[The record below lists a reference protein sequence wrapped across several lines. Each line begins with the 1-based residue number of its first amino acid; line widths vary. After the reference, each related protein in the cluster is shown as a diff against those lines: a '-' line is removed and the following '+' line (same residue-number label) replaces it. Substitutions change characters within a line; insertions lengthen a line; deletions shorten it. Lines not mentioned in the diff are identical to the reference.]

1 MKLTTIATTTA
12 TLFLLS
18 SEAYAAHEETST
30 RTRRMRSV
38 KIYSST
44 PQRNEEFGKDVVDPY
59 IGLPDER
66 EQRRLKHNKPSVVE
80 SVPLPIPN
88 LEMSMPTADTSMP
101 AHQSLSYPLKGS
113 TSTAEKDVLPYQRGL
128 KHNKSS
134 TGSVP
139 NPTLEL
145 EMSMP
150 TGASMPVQSFSYSLE
165 DSASTEESD
174 VLIHRRAAEEET
186 YNSAMMVDHSSSSA
200 FAAVTVTAI
209 VSAVAGV
216 VALV

>member
-1 MKLTTIATTTA
+1 MKLSTIATTTA
-12 TLFLLS
+12 TLLLLS

-44 PQRNEEFGKDVVDPY
+44 PHRNEEFGKDIVDPY

-66 EQRRLKHNKPSVVE
+66 EQRGLLKHNKPSVVE
-80 SVPLPIPN
+80 SVPLPTAN

-113 TSTAEKDVLPYQRGL
+113 TSTAENDVIPYQRGL

-139 NPTLEL
+139 NPTL

-165 DSASTEESD
+165 DSTSTEAEEND
-174 VLIHRRAAEEET
+174 VLIRRRAAEEET
-186 YNSAMMVDHSSSSA
+186 YNSAMMVDHSSV
-200 FAAVTVTAI
+200 AAAAAAI
-209 VSAVAGV
+209 VSAIAGV

>member
-1 MKLTTIATTTA
+1 MMKLSTIATTTA
-12 TLFLLS
+12 TLLLLS

-44 PQRNEEFGKDVVDPY
+44 PQHNEEFGKDIVDPY

-66 EQRRLKHNKPSVVE
+66 EQRGLLKHNKPSVVE
-80 SVPLPIPN
+80 SVPLPTAN

-113 TSTAEKDVLPYQRGL
+113 TSTAENDVIPYQRGL

-139 NPTLEL
+139 NPTL

-165 DSASTEESD
+165 DSTSTEAEEND
-174 VLIHRRAAEEET
+174 VLIRRRAAEEET
-186 YNSAMMVDHSSSSA
+186 YNSAMMVDHSSV
-200 FAAVTVTAI
+200 AAAAAAI
-209 VSAVAGV
+209 VSAIAGV

>member
-44 PQRNEEFGKDVVDPY
+44 PQRNEEFGKDIVDPY

-66 EQRRLKHNKPSVVE
+66 EQRGLLKHNKPSVVE
-80 SVPLPIPN
+80 SVPLPTPN
-88 LEMSMPTADTSMP
+88 LEMSMPTAGTSMP

-113 TSTAEKDVLPYQRGL
+113 TSTAEDDVLPYQRDL

-139 NPTLEL
+139 SPTL

-150 TGASMPVQSFSYSLE
+150 SGASMPVQSFSYSLE
-165 DSASTEESD
+165 DSTSTEESD
-174 VLIHRRAAEEET
+174 VLIRRRAAEEET
-186 YNSAMMVDHSSSSA
+186 YNSAMMVDHSSA
-200 FAAVTVTAI
+200 FAAVTVAAI

-216 VALV
+216 VVLV

>member
-1 MKLTTIATTTA
+1 MMKLSTIAATTA

-44 PQRNEEFGKDVVDPY
+44 PQRNEEFGKDIVDPY

-66 EQRRLKHNKPSVVE
+66 EQRGLLKHNKPSVVE
-80 SVPLPIPN
+80 SVPLPPPN
-88 LEMSMPTADTSMP
+88 LEMSMPTAGTSMP

-113 TSTAEKDVLPYQRGL
+113 TSTAEDDVLPYQRGL

-139 NPTLEL
+139 NPTLE
-145 EMSMP
+145 MSMP

-165 DSASTEESD
+165 DSTSTVEKD
-174 VLIHRRAAEEET
+174 VLIRRRAAEEET
-186 YNSAMMVDHSSSSA
+186 YKSAMMVSHSSV
-200 FAAVTVTAI
+200 FVVAAAI

>member
-1 MKLTTIATTTA
+1 MMKLSTIAATTA

-44 PQRNEEFGKDVVDPY
+44 PQRNEEFGKDIVDPY

-66 EQRRLKHNKPSVVE
+66 EQRGLLKHNKPSVVE
-80 SVPLPIPN
+80 SVPLPPPN
-88 LEMSMPTADTSMP
+88 LEMSMPAGTSMP
-101 AHQSLSYPLKGS
+101 VQSLSLSYPLKET
-113 TSTAEKDVLPYQRGL
+113 TSTAENDVLPYQRGL
-128 KHNKSS
+128 KHNKPSN
-134 TGSVP
+134 GSVP
-139 NPTLEL
+139 NPTL

-165 DSASTEESD
+165 DSTSTVEKD
-174 VLIHRRAAEEET
+174 VLIRRRAAEEET
-186 YNSAMMVDHSSSSA
+186 YKSAMMVSHSSV
-200 FAAVTVTAI
+200 FVVAAAI

>member
-1 MKLTTIATTTA
+1 
-12 TLFLLS
+12 
-18 SEAYAAHEETST
+18 
-30 RTRRMRSV
+30 MRSV

-44 PQRNEEFGKDVVDPY
+44 PQHNEEFGKDIVDPY

-66 EQRRLKHNKPSVVE
+66 EQRGLLKHNKPSVVE
-80 SVPLPIPN
+80 SVPLPTPN
-88 LEMSMPTADTSMP
+88 LEMSMPAGTSMP
-101 AHQSLSYPLKGS
+101 VQSLSYPLKGS
-113 TSTAEKDVLPYQRGL
+113 TSTAENDILPYQRGL

-139 NPTLEL
+139 NPTLE
-145 EMSMP
+145 MSMP
-150 TGASMPVQSFSYSLE
+150 SGASMPVQSFSYSLE
-165 DSASTEESD
+165 DSTSTEEND
-174 VLIHRRAAEEET
+174 VLIRRRAAEEET
-186 YNSAMMVDHSSSSA
+186 YNSAMMVDHSSV